1 MQRRRIINIMEYRYT
16 QGNGF
21 IPRHSR
27 RGTRSRCLPVIT
39 EEDICDRSKS
49 DGFTK
54 VFAFIQFA
62 WLVTQCS
69 TRAAVGLPL
78 TELELMTLAFIV
90 AALVMYGF
98 WWYKPFDVQRATM
111 LLCPEEKAIE
121 IRSRLRQNLKRR
133 KQQRQENLL
142 TGSVV
147 EYVMGVFAYFLGDK
161 NFVLLLKNL
170 MFTATGIVISGLHI
184 FAWSWSFPSYTIRI
198 LWRVFSVAATCSL
211 PALFI
216 ILFLAFAIFFLW
228 FGEKDDCF
236 TTFLV
241 IIMVASMAVYVI
253 SRLGMIVLVFYCFS
267 SMPAAVYETVN
278 WNTIFPHF
286 S

>member
-1 MQRRRIINIMEYRYT
+1 MLKRM
-16 QGNGF
+16 GLF
-21 IPRHSR
+21 PA
-27 RGTRSRCLPVIT
+27 TREGETHGRCLPVIT

-49 DGFTK
+49 DAFTK
-54 VFAFIQFA
+54 VFAFIQCA

-90 AALVMYGF
+90 TALVMYGF

-111 LLCPEEKAIE
+111 LLCPDEKAIE
-121 IRSRLRQNLKRR
+121 IRSRLGQDSKGR
-133 KQQRQENLL
+133 KQQRQKNL
-142 TGSVV
+142 TGD
-147 EYVMGVFAYFLGDK
+147 GFAEFLAGPIGYLNDNVLTADK
-161 NFVLLLKNL
+161 APMALKGL
-170 MFTATGIVISGLHI
+170 MFTTIGTVISGLHI

-211 PALFI
+211 PAPFI
-216 ILFLAFAIFFLW
+216 L
-228 FGEKDDCF
+228 
-236 TTFLV
+236 TLV
-241 IIMVASMAVYVI
+241 IVLISGAAELDLLALIGVLGVACMAVYVI
-253 SRLGMIVLVFYCFS
+253 SRLGLIVLVFYCFS